1 MISSAQCNVTKVNDT
16 VLQCIVGDHAGGTF
30 PVTMHHKTK
39 GFAMSTVV
47 FKYPLTID
55 SIHPSQGKHECAR
68 VWKYFTLFQ

>member
-1 MISSAQCNVTKVNDT
+1 MQCNVTKVNDT

-39 GFAMSTVV
+39 GFAMSAVV

-68 VWKYFTLFQ
+68 AWKYFTLFQ